1 MTTVRIVV
9 LGAVL
14 ALSALAL
21 ALPASAHRGGGHAT
35 IVTVIAGK
43 PSEFGFIISAKT
55 VPLGN
60 VTFNVSDAGQLPHTF
75 KVCATVLTP
84 ARMRNLANACTGPA
98 TPPVSPG
105 GLLTLRLT
113 FRTKG
118 AYEYLCTLAGH
129 AAYGQKGV
137 LRVT

>member
-1 MTTVRIVV
+1 MSTVRIVV
-9 LGAVL
+9 LGAVSAL
-14 ALSALAL
+14 ATLAL
-21 ALPASAHRGGGHAT
+21 ALPASAHQAGAHAT

-43 PSEFGFIISAKT
+43 PAEFGFILSAKT

-60 VTFNVSDAGQLPHTF
+60 VTFEVSDAGQLPHTF
-75 KVCATVLTP
+75 KVCATLLAP
-84 ARMRNLANACTGPA
+84 ASMRNLANACTGPA

-105 GLLTLRLT
+105 GLMTLRLT

-129 AAYGQKGV
+129 ASYGQKGV